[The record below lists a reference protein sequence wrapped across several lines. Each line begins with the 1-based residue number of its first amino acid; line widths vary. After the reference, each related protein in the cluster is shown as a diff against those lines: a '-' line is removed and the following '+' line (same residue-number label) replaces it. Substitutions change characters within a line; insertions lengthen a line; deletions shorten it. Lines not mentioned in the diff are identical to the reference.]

1 VYSMTGFAFKNF
13 EFEDCTL
20 FIEIKSLNNK
30 FLEMR
35 IKLPFQMEFFEEI
48 IRSIAK
54 KRVKRG
60 KLDIN
65 IRVVAKEQMEYHFVR
80 ELLQKYSGIMRK
92 LEEDTGYSLDISVSE
107 LLSLASFFNS
117 YSDIAAVSISEDA
130 LREAFVQTI
139 EEFQDS
145 RLREGENA
153 KEDITAYIH
162 AILESVESVERM
174 SPAIIDKYKTQL
186 QEKINEL
193 ISGKMDETRVLME
206 VGVFAN
212 KIDISE
218 EISRIKGHLK
228 KMLSIIQKDGSCGR
242 ELDFMSQE
250 VNREINTIGA
260 KVPDYAISEKVV
272 DMKTSL
278 EKIKEQVRNIE

>member
-1 VYSMTGFAFKNF
+1 MTGFAFKNF

-228 KMLSIIQKDGSCGR
+228 KMLHIIKKDGSCGR

>member
-1 VYSMTGFAFKNF
+1 MTGFAFKNF
-13 EFEDCTL
+13 EFEVCTL

-35 IKLPFQMEFFEEI
+35 IKLPFQMEHFEEM
-48 IRSIAK
+48 IRSTVK

-60 KLDIN
+60 KLDVN
-65 IRVVAKEQMEYHFVR
+65 IRVVAKEQMEYDFVR
-80 ELLQKYSGIMRK
+80 ALLQKYSEIMRK
-92 LEEDTGYSLDISVSE
+92 LEEDTGYSLNISVSE

-117 YSDIAAVSISEDA
+117 YSDIATVSISEDA

-139 EEFQDS
+139 EDFQDS
-145 RLREGENA
+145 RLREGENT
-153 KEDITAYIH
+153 KEDITAYIQ
-162 AILESVESVERM
+162 AILESVESVDRM
-174 SPAIIDKYKTQL
+174 SPAVIDKYKTQL

-228 KMLSIIQKDGSCGR
+228 KMLHIIKKDGSCGR

-260 KVPDYAISEKVV
+260 KVPDYAISEKVI

>member
-1 VYSMTGFAFKNF
+1 MYSMTGFAFKNF
-13 EFEDCTL
+13 EFEVCTL

-35 IKLPFQMEFFEEI
+35 IKLPFQMEHFEEM
-48 IRSIAK
+48 IRSTVK

-60 KLDIN
+60 KLDVN
-65 IRVVAKEQMEYHFVR
+65 IRVVAKEQMEYDFVR
-80 ELLQKYSGIMRK
+80 ALLQKYSEIMRK
-92 LEEDTGYSLDISVSE
+92 LEEDTGYSLNISVSE

-117 YSDIAAVSISEDA
+117 YSDIATVSISEDA

-139 EEFQDS
+139 EDFQDS
-145 RLREGENA
+145 RLREGENT
-153 KEDITAYIH
+153 KEDITAYIQ
-162 AILESVESVERM
+162 AILESVESVDRM
-174 SPAIIDKYKTQL
+174 SPAVIDKYKTQL

-228 KMLSIIQKDGSCGR
+228 KMLHIIKKDGSCGR

-260 KVPDYAISEKVV
+260 KVPDYAISEKVI

>member
-13 EFEDCTL
+13 EFEVCTL

-35 IKLPFQMEFFEEI
+35 IKLPFQMEHFEEM
-48 IRSIAK
+48 IRSTVK

-60 KLDIN
+60 KLDVN
-65 IRVVAKEQMEYHFVR
+65 IRVVAKEQMEYDFVR
-80 ELLQKYSGIMRK
+80 ALLQKYSEIMRK
-92 LEEDTGYSLDISVSE
+92 LEEDTGYSLNISVSE

-117 YSDIAAVSISEDA
+117 YSDIATVSISEDA

-139 EEFQDS
+139 EDFQDS
-145 RLREGENA
+145 RLREGENT
-153 KEDITAYIH
+153 KEDITAYIQ
-162 AILESVESVERM
+162 AILESVESVDRM
-174 SPAIIDKYKTQL
+174 SPAVIDKYKTQL

-228 KMLSIIQKDGSCGR
+228 KMLHIIKKDGSCGR

-260 KVPDYAISEKVV
+260 KVPDYAISEKVI

>member
-1 VYSMTGFAFKNF
+1 MYSMTGFAFKNF

>member
-1 VYSMTGFAFKNF
+1 MTGFAFKNF